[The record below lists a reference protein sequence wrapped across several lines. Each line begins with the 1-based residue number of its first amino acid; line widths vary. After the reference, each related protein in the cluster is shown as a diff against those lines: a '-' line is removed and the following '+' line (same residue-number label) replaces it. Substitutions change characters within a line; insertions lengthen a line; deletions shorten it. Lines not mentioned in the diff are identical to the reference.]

1 MKRRGILILVFGLV
15 LFVCLPT
22 FISAQADSF
31 GPLRFTSPRG
41 FVRNQTK
48 DAVIFSLVDRR
59 RQRFCFITLYN
70 AVASAPSPKK
80 GFEKEWTEK
89 VVGPWG
95 AADKVETETEII
107 NRLTFVS
114 SGAEIYVDGNRAT
127 AYLAVLSARGK
138 AASLLGI
145 YNDNS
150 CSDILQTFID
160 GLDID
165 ANGS

>member
-1 MKRRGILILVFGLV
+1 MKRRAILILVFGLV
-15 LFVCLPT
+15 LFVCLLST
-22 FISAQADSF
+22 TSAQTDNF
-31 GPLRFTSPRG
+31 GPLKFTPPRG
-41 FVRNQTK
+41 FAKNQTK

-70 AVASAPSPKK
+70 AIASNPSPKK
-80 GFEKEWTEK
+80 GFDKEWTEK

-127 AYLAVLSARGK
+127 AYLAVFSGRGRS
-138 AASLLGI
+138 ASLLGI

-150 CSDILQTFID
+150 CSDILQTFTED
-160 GLDID
+160 LDID
-165 ANGS
+165 TKGN

>member
-1 MKRRGILILVFGLV
+1 MQRRSILILVFGLV
-15 LFVCLPT
+15 LLVSPSI
-22 FISAQADSF
+22 ISAQADSF
-31 GPLRFTSPRG
+31 GPLRFTPPRG
-41 FVRNQTK
+41 FVKNQTK

-70 AVASAPSPKK
+70 AVASTPSPKK
-80 GFEKEWTEK
+80 GFDKEWTEK

-95 AADKVETETEII
+95 AADKAETETEII

-127 AYLAVLSARGK
+127 AYLAVLGGRGK
-138 AASLLGI
+138 SASLLGI

-150 CSDILQTFID
+150 CSDILQTLIES
-160 GLDID
+160 LDID
-165 ANGS
+165 SKGN